1 MIALA
6 WHTVRARWASLA
18 GAFIAVALGV
28 ALLASMA
35 LIMASTA
42 GAPRHPRWFTKPD
55 VVVAGDNSVSV
66 TTGSGD
72 NQDTSSQ
79 TTDEARAVPAA
90 LARRLAGLGAGMV
103 VDYAAS
109 ATAAGVP
116 GNTMHPWPAAALHS
130 YTWLS
135 GGPPRAA
142 GQIVLTAPVRLRPGA
157 TVVVQ
162 TAAGPRR
169 FTVSG
174 VLRTTAQPAMSTS
187 DAVAA
192 GLAHGRIAGELHD
205 PTAQSVAARM
215 TGLETAASRS

>member
-18 GAFIAVALGV
+18 GSFIAVALGV
-28 ALLASMA
+28 ALLTSMA
-35 LIMASTA
+35 LIMASTV
-42 GAPRHPRWFTKPD
+42 GAPRQPRWFTRPE
-55 VVVAGDNSVSV
+55 VVVAGANSVSI

-72 NQDTSSQ
+72 NQETSSQ

-90 LARRLAGLGAGMV
+90 LARRLAGLGADMV

-116 GNTMHPWPAAALHS
+116 GDTVHPWSAAALHS
-130 YTWLS
+130 YTWVS
-135 GGPPRAA
+135 GGPPHAA

-157 TVVVQ
+157 AVLVQ
-162 TAAGPRR
+162 TASGPRR

-174 VLRTTAQPAMSTS
+174 VLRTTAQPAMYTS
-187 DAVAA
+187 GAVSAA
-192 GLAHGRIAGELHD
+192 W
-205 PTAQSVAARM
+205 
-215 TGLETAASRS
+215 